1 MSYTQD
7 LFSSR
12 RNYADGNTRIGELD
26 RIWYDPLTNT
36 LRRGDGSTSG
46 GIIIGFGGYIGSNVT
61 INRATRLVTAATDTP
76 TTNDFYIGVNRA
88 GPVTITLPTAPNGF
102 ELIIKDESG
111 NCATHNITIAGTI
124 DNDAGGA
131 VIALNNAALHFVYRS
146 GWRIV

>member
-12 RNYADGNTRIGELD
+12 RNYADGTTRIGELD
-26 RIWYDPLTNT
+26 RIWYDPVTNT
-36 LRRGDGSTSG
+36 LRRGDNSTPG

>member
-36 LRRGDGSTSG
+36 LRRGDNSTPG

-61 INRATRLVTAATDTP
+61 INRATR
-76 TTNDFYIGVNRA
+76 
-88 GPVTITLPTAPNGF
+88 
-102 ELIIKDESG
+102 
-111 NCATHNITIAGTI
+111 
-124 DNDAGGA
+124 
-131 VIALNNAALHFVYRS
+131 
-146 GWRIV
+146 